1 MLFPLPLLPR
11 RPARCRHMA
20 ALSVAALS
28 MAAMLAACAPNGD
41 FGAVRPMLVSD
52 GMPDWLGR
60 DAAAGPPTWPS
71 SFELTDDERQL
82 RDLAFALIEQPYDRQ
97 QWFSVGRE
105 YGAIGHDHRGPFD
118 RTRYAGRLF
127 ESGYRSPSARYSQIM
142 DDIRN
147 DITRLPQF
155 FETATR
161 VVDIDQKRRKSLGY
175 ISDLSP
181 AERANALAR
190 IRENIA
196 LISLVGEKLAQR
208 VASYRFA
215 LERLVITTPLPQAA
229 EVERVLNQLQAQV
242 ARYRTRPTPTWVR
255 EPSLAAAR

>member
-20 ALSVAALS
+20 ALSV
-28 MAAMLAACAPNGD
+28 AAMLAACAPNGD

-60 DAAAGPPTWPS
+60 DAAAGRPTWPS

-175 ISDLSP
+175 ISDLPP